1 MLLNVTQMC
10 KWKSHY
16 TVSVWNE
23 ASSEI
28 SQDSLYIDND
38 GDNKQN
44 EEF

>member
-10 KWKSHY
+10 KWKNHY
-16 TVSVWNE
+16 TASVWNE
-23 ASSEI
+23 APSEI
-28 SQDSLYIDND
+28 SWNSLYIDND